1 MPLFACQGL
10 QYLHTR
16 NLSAR
21 QKFVSPFSHRLRGF
35 KYATKAVSRVP
46 THAANQTP
54 LEVEVLPGP
63 ASGTYRF
70 RRTMSQQQH
79 VCSTSPFIIG
89 VAGGTASGKTSV
101 CESFPYL
108 VQRVHLHTE
117 GSLANVVVLYQ

>member
-10 QYLHTR
+10 QFLHTR

-35 KYATKAVSRVP
+35 KCATKAVSRVP

-117 GSLANVVVLYQ
+117 GRLANVLYQ